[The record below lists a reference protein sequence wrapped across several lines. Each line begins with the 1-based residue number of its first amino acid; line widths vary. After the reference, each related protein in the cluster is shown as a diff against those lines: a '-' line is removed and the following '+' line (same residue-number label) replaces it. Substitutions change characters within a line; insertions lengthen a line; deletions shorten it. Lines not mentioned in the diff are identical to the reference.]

1 MNMEANDVINLLI
14 FIVALS
20 AFILSII
27 ELKNY
32 KQKENNKLLSQLNKR
47 YIENFDVQLVVKY
60 LREIQPSN
68 VIPSA
73 YQIELFLRFFEELGV
88 YLRNDSLKKEDVE
101 NFFGYYFERFE
112 KSDRGKVLKE
122 IINHEDEKLEYL
134 EIYKNKTKPK

>member
-88 YLRNDSLKKEDVE
+88 YLRNDSLEKEDVE

>member
-1 MNMEANDVINLLI
+1 MEANDVINLLI